1 AYIHSEG
8 VCHRDLKPENILL
21 DAAGCLKISDFGL
34 AVVFRVK
41 GSTRQLT
48 YRSGTPGY
56 VAPEVLLRDL
66 PYDAQPPDMWATGI
80 ILYTLLSGNTP
91 WDKPD
96 RSSAEYSAY
105 LSGRLL
111 QYEPWVTFSPPALS
125 LLRGLLTVEPNKRL
139 SMDQARSHPWF
150 TSYVPSDAPNRQTAP
165 APLRPLRQHRPG
177 IDPHSREDNPRPSNP
192 YPEAGPHGL
201 QLSSPQQPSP
211 LHKLSS
217 PSPPPCTF
225 APPSRPALQ
234 FLENLPSPT
243 ADDTPRTVDAWR
255 KLHDACLGTAL
266 ATTTTTR
273 RKWQDQLH
281 EKDEAPE
288 HDDDRRSA
296 SAEPSQNDGDE
307 EDDGNSSA
315 GPENAQQ
322 KKDRRAAAIHLR
334 VTKRAQKIVA
344 SVGEAPLSA
353 EELLD
358 LVTATAPYTAEGLE
372 DGFPLPPRPRLR
384 RPQNHMAVLAPHL
397 SKAAPTHAEFCQ
409 KSTTLDGGTDLV
421 ARDINLTQSSA
432 LTEVDA
438 YLAHIIHK
446 VETIKFAVEWD
457 KNIGPGGQQ
466 AKARYNRDLFQ
477 SRHPYVFS
485 SLTDAEKTQ
494 KMHDMK
500 VTFTD
505 FKKKRESLVT
515 GRNRLLKAF
524 TSVRSTSSYPFSSR
538 RQRLSQFGT
547 GVLLHPFFRPDNL
560 GDRRA
565 KKFASL
571 LDMLLEL
578 APDSST
584 RDPRQTV
591 FHDLEGKNRVVLY
604 NLVTALAHDDDE
616 SETVCT
622 WLDDFYIKYPTS
634 IVPNT
639 PDDDE

>member
-1 AYIHSEG
+1 MH
-8 VCHRDLKPENILL
+8 VRPTL
-21 DAAGCLKISDFGL
+21 AA
-34 AVVFRVK
+34 
-41 GSTRQLT
+41 
-48 YRSGTPGY
+48 
-56 VAPEVLLRDL
+56 
-66 PYDAQPPDMWATGI
+66 
-80 ILYTLLSGNTP
+80 
-91 WDKPD
+91 
-96 RSSAEYSAY
+96 
-105 LSGRLL
+105 
-111 QYEPWVTFSPPALS
+111 
-125 LLRGLLTVEPNKRL
+125 
-139 SMDQARSHPWF
+139 
-150 TSYVPSDAPNRQTAP
+150 
-165 APLRPLRQHRPG
+165 
-177 IDPHSREDNPRPSNP
+177 
-192 YPEAGPHGL
+192 
-201 QLSSPQQPSP
+201 
-211 LHKLSS
+211 
-217 PSPPPCTF
+217 
-225 APPSRPALQ
+225 ALQ

-255 KLHDACLGTAL
+255 KLHDACLGVSADLSVYHPEFRPKTPGLDGARDDDDDE
-266 ATTTTTR
+266 AQV
-273 RKWQDQLH
+273 QDQLH

-372 DGFPLPPRPRLR
+372 DGSLSHLVRGFDDPRTTWR
-384 RPQNHMAVLAPHL
+384 AVLAPHL